1 MDLKKSK
8 LLLAFLVVAA
18 LSLALW
24 GCPKNTEVDL
34 LQDEP
39 TQSAAEAE
47 AVKQAEE
54 RKAVEAAA
62 RKQREEEEAAR
73 ERSAK
78 EAEGLQPVHFDFD
91 SADIR
96 EDAKSILTTNAEWLR
111 SHPAEKVRIEGNC
124 DERGTAEYNQV
135 LGQRRARNA
144 KKYLTDLGV
153 SPARMSLLS
162 YGKEKPACPESTEE
176 CWQKNRRDDF
186 VVVE

>member
-1 MDLKKSK
+1 MDSMKGK
-8 LLLAFLVVAA
+8 LLLAFLVVAGM
-18 LSLALW
+18 SLALG
-24 GCPKNTEVDL
+24 GCAKNTEVASS
-34 LQDEP
+34 QDAL
-39 TQSAAEAE
+39 TQSATEAE

-62 RKQREEEEAAR
+62 RKQQEEEEAAR

-78 EAEGLQPVHFDFD
+78 GAEGLQPVHFDFD
-91 SADIR
+91 SANIR
-96 EDAKSILTTNAEWLR
+96 EDAKSVLTANAEWLR

-124 DERGTAEYNQV
+124 DERGTAEYNQA

-153 SPARMSLLS
+153 SPARVALLS
-162 YGKEKPACPESTEE
+162 YGKEKPACTESAEE